1 MKKLFTLLTLVLC
14 VCTGAWAE
22 NETPTVD
29 DLTAISSNYTFI
41 ADDITSNGTVKLTA
55 NTLYDDGRIFAPTA
69 NTVAYNKGSV
79 TFAGGSHLNSL
90 RLKNTQDQLCF
101 KVSGACTVTF
111 YTQSHS
117 SRGIQVGSSAG
128 GTQYGSQTASTTE
141 WSCDITAAGVV
152 YLSSYSGDF
161 YFAGFEVTFPKP
173 DITTQPVSTS
183 YPKDATAS
191 ALTVVATASK
201 GNLSYQWYRCDDAN
215 KTNASAIGEATSAS
229 YIPSTTSKGTFYY
242 FCRVTDSNG
251 SIDSNVATITVDEAS
266 APTISVEA
274 TATSVFPNTS
284 VNLTATI
291 GGIPAPTIQWYSCDD
306 AIKTNPVPIDGAT
319 STTYSPSTATPG
331 TYYFY
336 AVATN
341 SQGNATSDVITL
353 TVNPLYT
360 ITYSLG
366 EVTGTE
372 GIVPA
377 SVQVESSLTIP
388 VNQTL
393 YKDGC
398 TLTAWNDGSAD
409 HKIGSTFDV
418 SSDLTLT
425 PVFTPNGENAH
436 LGHNATTVTWDFQTK
451 NGAPTW
457 QLEGAGKTAVQ
468 IAQTT
473 VGGRSIDAKLYIDA
487 TSGKFNNASNNDW
500 AQTNQ
505 GTKLT
510 VPVLDGAEVK
520 IYVYGAG
527 DSPVTF
533 GGNAGTYDSNIYS
546 YTATTDGDLEI
557 VIGDQNYSRYVSVT
571 YPSETAVLNVT
582 SNNTEAVLTKANIE
596 SNDYLSATDYW
607 NNGKTYAGHTGD
619 FENMSKAD
627 RYITLKVT
635 GASTFEVYVQNG
647 SAGRTYSVKV
657 GDADAEEVTH
667 GGSGVESSGIFTIAN
682 PSAETTIKLAGG
694 GTTAGSVYPVYVKF
708 NPTVSANISAY
719 GYATFSSTYALDLD
733 NIENAEAYIVTSKSG
748 NSIKLQKVTGKVA
761 ANTGLILKSNDGGAA
776 NVTIPV
782 TDEGTVYNSQSPT
795 LNYLF
800 NIDHNYDL
808 GTSGNGTNYVLTVQ
822 NEQVVFAPI
831 VDKEHKASVK
841 AGQAAL
847 WIPSAYAGAHALTLS
862 FADDVTGIS
871 EVSNTEPQTG
881 KIYYNLQGQRVSEPK
896 EGIYVVEGK
905 KVLVNKMSH

>member
-22 NETPTVD
+22 TPTVD
-29 DLTAISSNYTFI
+29 DLTEISSNYTFI
-41 ADDITSNGTVKLTA
+41 ADNITSNGTVKLTA
-55 NTLYDDGRIFAPTA
+55 NTLYDNDYIFAPTG
-69 NTVAYNKGSV
+69 NSVATNKGSV
-79 TFAGGSHLNSL
+79 TIGGASHLNSL
-90 RLKNTQDQLCF
+90 RLKNEQDQLCF
-101 KVSGACTVTF
+101 KVASPCTVTF

-201 GNLSYQWYRCDDAN
+201 GNLSYQWYSCEDAN
-215 KTNASAIGEATSAS
+215 KTNASSINGAENAS

-596 SNDYLSATDYW
+596 SNDYLSATDNW
-607 NNGKTYAGHTGD
+607 NTDKTYAGHTGD

-627 RYITLKVT
+627 RYITIKVT
-635 GASTFEVYVQNG
+635 GASTFEVYVQNTN
-647 SAGRTYSVKV
+647 SGRTYTVKV

-694 GTTAGSVYPVYVKF
+694 GTKAGSVYPVYVKF

-808 GTSGNGTNYVLTVQ
+808 GTSDNGTNYVLTVQ

-831 VDKEHKASVK
+831 VDNDHKASVK

-847 WIPSAYAGAHALTLS
+847 WIPASAGAAKALTLS
-862 FADDVTGIS
+862 FADDITGIN
-871 EVSNTEPQTG
+871 EVSNKNPQAG